1 VSCNELPAQ
10 WETIG
15 ENMNQEDREM
25 ANAALALDEKIN
37 ERVFEALNINRFV
50 FEDMVLNAILRR
62 GQYDA
67 NFQSVI
73 AKIVKDRIRE
83 I

>member
-1 VSCNELPAQ
+1 
-10 WETIG
+10 
-15 ENMNQEDREM
+15 MNQEDREM

-62 GQYDA
+62 GQYDTT
-67 NFQSVI
+67 FQNTI
-73 AKIVKDRIRE
+73 AKIVKDRTRE